1 MLEMAVDAGLAISL
15 SSDAH
20 RPEHLAYGYEQAVE
34 LVRDC
39 GVTELAVFER
49 RARRMEPLG

>member
-1 MLEMAVDAGLAISL
+1 MCVDAGCPVAL

-20 RPEHLAYGYEQAVE
+20 VPGDIG
-34 LVRDC
+34 RDYAAALDLLESV

-49 RARRMEPLG
+49 RARRMEAIG